1 MKEYGDNLDN
11 EIKENFLKVKEYN
24 PQEHHPINSNELGL
38 KISELINLKH
48 FNKIFEIIEGN
59 DKVNKWVRDFDDF

>member
-1 MKEYGDNLDN
+1 M
-11 EIKENFLKVKEYN
+11 KVKEYN

-48 FNKIFEIIEGN
+48 FNKIFEIIEEN
-59 DKVNKWVRDFDDF
+59 DKVNKWIRDFDDF